1 MFSDK
6 AKLQPQTTRYPTEV
20 ASFVS
25 ELAHTD
31 QDAAEMQIW
40 RDLQSKEGAVWH
52 RQSDPMLR
60 GISERLAERLGEL
73 HPQKD
78 GYAVVSNEVA
88 LDQALQRI
96 VRDSQLVRHEIISSD
111 QATYLEQQYRAMYK
125 LLSLITGDSS
135 VVIDLRIERESAYIE
150 NYHRDFGT
158 TFLMTLQGPG
168 THFIRPDNQ
177 PSGHGGWFYRHA
189 LLRPDEVFEVPTCS
203 FLAMRGTPTESERT
217 SAQGLWHSS
226 PCKVWND
233 TVQWDC
239 RVLLIA
245 SSPISEILPPP
256 PRLTS

>member
-1 MFSDK
+1 MFSDN
-6 AKLQPQTTRYPTEV
+6 AKLEPQTTWYPPEV

-25 ELAHTD
+25 ELTHTD

-60 GISERLAERLGEL
+60 GISERLAERLNEL
-73 HPQKD
+73 RPRQD
-78 GYAVVSNEVA
+78 GYVVVSNEAA

-111 QATYLEQQYRAMYK
+111 QASYLEQQYRAMYK
-125 LLSLITGDSS
+125 LLSLITGDPT

-158 TFLMTLQGPG
+158 AFLMTLQGPG
-168 THFIRPDNQ
+168 THFVKPNNQ
-177 PSGHGGWFYRHA
+177 PSDHDGAFFRHN
-189 LLRPDEVFEVPTCS
+189 LPRPDEVFEVPTCS
-203 FLAMRGTPTESERT
+203 LLAMRGKPTESEQT
-217 SAQGLWHSS
+217 TAQGLWHAS

-245 SSPISEILPPP
+245 SSPTSEILPAP